1 MIVPAGSSAIHP
13 KKFRLTHSRRI
24 SSFGSPARRS
34 IPKGVQHDANPE
46 SDPRCVGLRCFINCF
61 VFNPRAAGGC
71 HTWGTDG
78 DSRKHCRRSGPVS
91 LQSTGVISG
100 TVNANI
106 TNPSVP
112 VSISGTPNVNV
123 ANSPTVSLATGTSVR
138 DADNPARQFYTAETG
153 AALTLA
159 GGLATFNPVP
169 SGKVLVVEH
178 VSLRVDDIIPSGAR
192 YLPRFLVPDSAN
204 TSTDDQFPLTL
215 VLQDTDFWVA
225 SETVRFYFPAGTSP
239 ALVVEPGSGSPTSGI
254 ADVSIS
260 GYLVNIP

>member
-1 MIVPAGSSAIHP
+1 MMQIRKVILVALGCVASLIALS
-13 KKFRLTHSRRI
+13 L
-24 SSFGSPARRS
+24 
-34 IPKGVQHDANPE
+34 IPVRP
-46 SDPRCVGLRCFINCF
+46 V
-61 VFNPRAAGGC
+61 AATPGGP
-71 HTWGTDG
+71 TVTVVNTAAEAV
-78 DSRKHCRRSGPVS
+78 PVS
-91 LQSTGVISG
+91 LQGTGVISG